1 MNKFIFCFYDLN
13 YTPEFVKSW
22 VALCNFLLVNKVK
35 FLTTQSNS
43 CNAFYAKQMCLGG
56 SVLSGP
62 KQTPFQGRVKYEYL
76 VFLSGK
82 TAFSVK
88 DFVALYTKSNKLGLP
103 FMSANVEGRNKL
115 VGDFI
120 NNIALAEHAEFDM
133 VIVRN
138 GVFEKLSYPWFKP
151 HVSKNI
157 KQMDFVDVDI
167 CKRFREEAMIDLYV
181 NDQVNLKRGTVIYE

>member
-22 VALCNFLLVNKVK
+22 VALCSFLLTNKVK
-35 FLTTQSNS
+35 FLTTQGDS

-56 SVLSGP
+56 SVLAGP
-62 KQTPFQGRVKYEYL
+62 KQAPFQGRVKYEYL

-88 DFVALYTKSNKLGLP
+88 DFLSLYTKCTKLGLP
-103 FMSANVEGRNKL
+103 FMSANIKGRNKL
-115 VGDFI
+115 SGEFI
-120 NNIALAEHAEFDM
+120 NNIALADHAEFDM
-133 VIVRN
+133 VIIRN
-138 GVFEKLSYPWFKP
+138 GVFEKLTYPWFKP
-151 HVSKNI
+151 HVSKNA

-167 CKRFREEAMIDLYV
+167 CRRLREEAMIDLYIS
-181 NDQVNLKRGTVIYE
+181 NQVNLKRGTVVYE